1 MATKKDLVE
10 AYAFSRRRLV
20 TAFVSGA
27 PGGREVEPSRPG
39 RTIIGGLALSVLLV
53 AGAAIAGVFA
63 PRTAEDWTTPGNLI
77 ISKEKGAAYVILATD
92 DGVPVL
98 RPVIN
103 ITSAQLI
110 LGPDLEPK
118 IVSQQDI
125 DGQQVGDDIGI
136 LGAPATVPTSS
147 LLIKTGWTA
156 CTDDGFG
163 IRVELADEPL
173 VRTVGGGFV
182 VETDDGVFVVAES
195 RQVGSETPR
204 AYSYRVSESGR
215 DQDNMLDALNLPV
228 QQDAKRVPADWLKLF
243 PAGGEL
249 GFDSFGLSGF
259 GQVAPY
265 ATELPDLPDD
275 ARIGDY
281 YTVAGGALVLTAD
294 GPAQFDAFAMAVYL
308 NSSTPGGEPRDLELD
323 EAPSMDQALPPYAQS
338 HWPGGLLEEV
348 PGEQCAQLTPVAG
361 EVPVVGLA
369 TDPGPEASAVAA
381 QLAPQWKTIGVT
393 PGRGAYVLSG
403 GWDDT
408 VTGAPYIVDAKGSSY
423 ALLGSDAATQLGYG
437 DYEVRVVPD
446 PWIELFDTGV
456 VLSRDAA
463 LCPPGRI
470 GVVPCA

>member
-10 AYAFSRRRLV
+10 AYAFSRRRLI

-39 RTIIGGLALSVLLV
+39 RTIIGGLALAVLLV

-63 PRTAEDWTTPGNLI
+63 PRTPEDWTAPGGLI
-77 ISKEKGAAYVILATD
+77 ISKEKGAAYVILETD
-92 DGVPVL
+92 DDVPVL

-110 LGPDLEPK
+110 LGPDIEPK
-118 IVSQQDI
+118 IVSQEDI
-125 DGQQVGDDIGI
+125 DGEQVGDDIGI
-136 LGAPATVPTSS
+136 LGAPATVPASS
-147 LLIKTGWTA
+147 LLIDTGWTA

-163 IRVELADEPL
+163 IQVKLADEPL

-182 VETDDGVFVVAES
+182 VQTDDGVFVIAES

-204 AYSYRVSESGR
+204 AYSYRVSEQGK
-215 DQDNMLDALNLPV
+215 DQDNMLDALGLPV
-228 QQDAKRVPADWLKLF
+228 KQDAKQVPADWLKLF
-243 PAGGEL
+243 PTGGEL
-249 GFDSFGLSGF
+249 GFDSFGLGGF
-259 GQVAPY
+259 GEVAPY
-265 ATELPDLPDD
+265 ASDQPDLPDD

-281 YTVAGGALVLTAD
+281 YTVDGEALVLTAE

-308 NSSTPGGEPRDLELD
+308 NSKTPGGEPRDLGLD
-323 EAPSMDQALPPYAQS
+323 EAPSMDQALPPYAPA
-338 HWPGGLLEEV
+338 HWPGTTLAEV
-348 PGEQCAQLTPVAG
+348 PGELCAELTPVAG
-361 EVPVVGLA
+361 EEPGVRLA
-369 TDPGPEASAVAA
+369 TDPEAEASAVDA
-381 QLAPQWKTIGVT
+381 QLAPQGKAIGVE

-408 VTGAPYIVDAKGSSY
+408 TTGAPYIIDAKGSSY
-423 ALLGSDAATQLGYG
+423 ALLGSAAAAQLGYG

-446 PWIELFDTGV
+446 SWIELFDAGV
-456 VLSRDAA
+456 VLSSDAA

-470 GVVPCA
+470 GVDPCT